1 MLLLPCTFI
10 YSPRLARLCMY
21 VCTYVCMW
29 CVRVRMRT
37 RTCVRVHARA
47 SITCGACVCIPRCTC
62 TNCRTIRVQT
72 LSLSSFSPSF
82 SSLPPSPPLPTYLP
96 TSLLRTPTPSVSRC
110 LSLSLCF
117 PPFLSRVSPSSAT
130 CIRVYVLLSFPSVHT
145 HATHTPRIAT
155 ALRTLLFSSS
165 SLDSRLLCHGN
176 GVIQGSARARARNT

>member
-1 MLLLPCTFI
+1 MRCCSFRV
-10 YSPRLARLCMY
+10 RLYIRLDLRV
-21 VCTYVCMW
+21 VCVCMRACMRA
-29 CVRVRMRT
+29 CVITNAPRF
-37 RTCVRVHARA
+37 
-47 SITCGACVCIPRCTC
+47 TCGACACIPRCTC

-82 SSLPPSPPLPTYLP
+82 SSHSLPPSFPTYLP
-96 TSLLRTPTPSVSRC
+96 PFYALP
-110 LSLSLCF
+110 LSLSLSLRF

-130 CIRVYVLLSFPSVHT
+130 HTCTCFSFPSVHT
-145 HATHTPRIAT
+145 HTTYTPTIAT